1 MINKFQTGGTVNNSQ
16 QGAAGEQQELIRFCT
31 DMAQIGTQMSRQQIA
46 PEQVMQMIQ
55 QAINSGQQD
64 LVAQAYQVWRQGDA
78 RSAAGILFEQAQAAR
93 KGAKL
98 NYLKKITNT
107 CPEGTQLTY
116 YKVGGQICSKCE
128 AIAKQQKAINVMD
141 SIKAEIFQKGGQTK
155 QPNKKKEVIFTK
167 EDDAK
172 RLKYKTQG
180 NVLNTKTYTTYS
192 RNTPEE
198 KRDSTRLEQKWKN
211 ATNKKDFKD
220 VEEDKKGAKI
230 SAKACPKC
238 GKVHAGKCGSK
249 LMKKK
254 KKCACGTKL
263 DAKKCGGKAVS
274 KKPMDK
280 CGAKLKEMKC
290 GAKMK
295 KAKKHELGGILEA
308 MQKFAKGGSLKGIP
322 FKS

>member
-1 MINKFQTGGTVNNSQ
+1 MINKFQTGGQASAQQQKIIMDAAEVLQRAGYNVVDQ
-16 QGAAGEQQELIRFCT
+16 QGNLDQQAFIQAVADFG
-31 DMAQIGTQMSRQQIA
+31 AQNGIQVNQQNIGQVISQIA
-46 PEQVMQMIQ
+46 GMKQ
-55 QAINSGQQD
+55 S
-64 LVAQAYQVWRQGDA
+64 
-78 RSAAGILFEQAQAAR
+78 AR

-128 AIAKQQKAINVMD
+128 AVARQQKAVNVMD
-141 SIKAEIFQKGGQTK
+141 SIKAEMFQPGGKVNTTEQKTAR
-155 QPNKKKEVIFTK
+155 NK
-167 EDDAK
+167 
-172 RLKYKTQG
+172 
-180 NVLNTKTYTTYS
+180 NTKTIQKPPIKKVTIHKYDTVHVNGKPYTLTNSDGSSVNPNLKFPLYS
-192 RNTPEE
+192 PAQYRKDKASKNPDA
-198 KRDSTRLEQKWKN
+198 RRRAQK
-211 ATNKKDFKD
+211 ADEMTS
-220 VEEDKKGAKI
+220 EKKGGTI
-230 SAKACPKC
+230 TAKACPKC

-254 KKCACGTKL
+254 KKCACGNKL

-274 KKPMDK
+274 KKPMD
-280 CGAKLKEMKC
+280 KC